1 MLFTY
6 SMFHAVLNE
15 RVHFS
20 EVGWNQKYVFSRK
33 NLQLSLSYLF
43 ETLKENATLNLKAIS
58 YLTSECIYGSGLE
71 DHLDSRTLLT
81 IFEKFCCQNML
92 EGVQKFD
99 EAGVY
104 SIHPFTSFDQLIECI
119 KNLPAETK
127 RELLGMPEAISDF
140 RKRKD
145 TNKLLSNLTLTQ
157 NLSIHTKTLSETSE
171 ILHRVE
177 KIVETI
183 PKIFNVEEI
192 IGKEKDKFSSMN
204 IILGQELNSCNK
216 LITVVRD
223 SMASLKEAL
232 NGLNVMS
239 SDVENTFHHVKT
251 NMVLNKYKV

>member
-1 MLFTY
+1 MAACTVLGQQVAWRPTY
-6 SMFHAVLNE
+6 WV
-15 RVHFS
+15 
-20 EVGWNQKYVFSRK
+20 
-33 NLQLSLSYLF
+33 
-43 ETLKENATLNLKAIS
+43 
-58 YLTSECIYGSGLE
+58 
-71 DHLDSRTLLT
+71 
-81 IFEKFCCQNML
+81 
-92 EGVQKFD
+92 
-99 EAGVY
+99 
-104 SIHPFTSFDQLIECI
+104 
-119 KNLPAETK
+119 
-127 RELLGMPEAISDF
+127 PEAISDF

-216 LITVVRD
+216 LIATVRD

-251 NMVLNKYKV
+251 NMVLNKYKVG